1 MRQSL
6 SLESYTNNVGCIKI
20 RLLILLEIRLYQLL
34 LAFIVAINS
43 SDNLSL
49 LKATPGS
56 FLRLSIKPLM
66 MLLRSCF

>member
-20 RLLILLEIRLYQLL
+20 RFLILLEIRLYKLL
-34 LAFIVAINS
+34 LAFMEAITS

-49 LKATPGS
+49 LKAAPVS
-56 FLRLSIKPLM
+56 FGGFLLS
-66 MLLRSCF
+66 RF